1 MMQVETLDHVNIV
14 SNDLE
19 RSARFYAEVVGLTRH
34 DPPEPLEP
42 SLIQW
47 MHDGAGRPVLHLVS
61 KDRRDSANRDSQ
73 PGGPTGAVHHFALNC
88 SGHAGFVARLDEMGI
103 AYRQSGVSGIG
114 LKQVFLIDP
123 DNVLVEL
130 NFHDG

>member
-1 MMQVETLDHVNIV
+1 MQVKALDHVNIV

-19 RSARFYAEVVGLTRH
+19 RSARFYAEVVGLMRH

-47 MHDGAGRPVLHLVS
+47 MHDGEGRPVLHLVS

-73 PGGPTGAVHHFALNC
+73 PGGPTGAVHHVALNC
-88 SGHAGFVARLDEMGI
+88 AGHADFIARLDEMGV

-114 LKQVFLIDP
+114 LKQVFLTDP
-123 DNVLVEL
+123 DNVLLEL